1 MRASHGHLTNYF
13 MDKLKNILSLSS
25 LMQGSID
32 AIGSAFAGAGLYML
46 LESEKSTE
54 GLVLCSLAVVLT
66 VTRQILKQFSSK
78 SKKK

>member
-1 MRASHGHLTNYF
+1 
-13 MDKLKNILSLSS
+13 
-25 LMQGSID
+25 MQGSID

-54 GLVLCSLAVVLT
+54 GLILCSLAVVLT